1 MFLVLLLVL
10 VTSGLSKETSCPNLC
25 TFVYNDPDWADKGGN
40 DTDFTANVESGTLGP
55 GIVTAEYVIPSS
67 GHHDFLRFHT
77 GTPSDEPLA
86 LQFLKSRIRVLGYY
100 LGNIYG
106 EKYFDIPEPSDYIQ
120 ITDQNSDNYVI
131 IIGDTSW
138 KSKVS
143 LSYNYGSE
151 DTWTIFQSNNVRL
164 RDVTKIVNVRNSVTV
179 FKYISICPDATP
191 RLCDDQLSTV
201 KEAKLGEPY
210 TLTCSA
216 TGAPFLAASWIKD
229 GEIKPSSHSYVSD
242 GPDHKITSNID
253 IRSFTV
259 DDIGKWTCSIFNKN
273 FGDAVKK
280 THDLRYSWEVK
291 IKQSPSEN
299 FYIAKVN
306 RGTTFEWIVTGWPFD
321 QVTLDCNDV
330 DNRQL
335 STDKIE
341 HPETDPPSV
350 NLKLTLQKE
359 DQVSCIVKD
368 GTKVLETANITRVGQ
383 GCVVGEKGVGKD
395 CEVCSIGETSVE
407 GSADCF
413 AAESDCQEGFY
424 GIGGDCLSCPEGKS
438 SPSASVKIQEC
449 LKISNNSKANIPLV
463 IGASIVAAL
472 FTAGLILL
480 VPRLKREY
488 KRRMSITRE
497 GGKEESIDK
506 TQEPRPED
514 LNAETT
520 TDFATTNNQ
529 EKTDNTTRKT
539 EETHISGSLAYE
551 DGTAREKGA
560 PPLPPR
566 KEGPPREVTKKKTGK
581 THKGKSSRK
590 SQFQRDL
597 EGSLSSQ
604 VASKTPDVDYI
615 DNTIVPKDFHYYEDL
630 DNVNWALPEEAENA
644 YEIKISPAS
653 SGSW

>member
-1 MFLVLLLVL
+1 M
-10 VTSGLSKETSCPNLC
+10 
-25 TFVYNDPDWADKGGN
+25 YNDPDWAGKGGN
-40 DTDFTANVESGTLGP
+40 DTNFTANVESGTLGP

-67 GHHDFLRFHT
+67 RHYTEFLEFHT
-77 GTPSDEPLA
+77 SRPSNRPF
-86 LQFLKSRIRVLGYY
+86 QFSFVNSQIRVMGQY
-100 LGNIYG
+100 LGSFDG
-106 EKYFDIPEPSDYIQ
+106 DKYFDIPKPTDYIQ
-120 ITDQNSDNYVI
+120 ITDQNPDNLVI
-131 IIGDTSW
+131 IVGDTSW
-138 KSKVS
+138 KSKAS

-151 DTWTIFQSNNVRL
+151 ETWKLFQDNDVRL
-164 RDVTKIVNVRNSVTV
+164 RDVTKIVNPRNSNSTV

-229 GEIKPSSHSYVSD
+229 GEIKPSSHSYVSE
-242 GPDHKITSNID
+242 GPDHTITSNIA
-253 IRSFTV
+253 IGNFTV

-280 THDLRYSWEVK
+280 THELRYSWEVN

-299 FYIAKVN
+299 FYITKVN
-306 RGTTFEWIVTGWPFD
+306 GGTTFEWIVTGWPFD

-335 STDKIE
+335 TTDKSE
-341 HPETDPPSV
+341 HQETDPPSV
-350 NLKLTLQKE
+350 NLKLTFQKE
-359 DQVSCIVKD
+359 DQVSCTVKD
-368 GTKVLETANITRVGQ
+368 GTKVLKTANITRVGQ
-383 GCVVGEKGVGKD
+383 GCAVGEKGVGKD
-395 CEVCSIGETSVE
+395 CEVCSIGETSVK
-407 GSADCF
+407 GTADCF

-438 SPSASVKIQEC
+438 SPSESVKIQEC
-449 LKISNNSKANIPLV
+449 LKISNNSKTSIPLV
-463 IGASIVAAL
+463 IGVSVVAAL

-497 GGKEESIDK
+497 GDKEENIDK

-514 LNAETT
+514 RNAETT
-520 TDFATTNNQ
+520 TDCATTSNQ
-529 EKTDNTTRKT
+529 EKTDNKTRKT
-539 EETHISGSLAYE
+539 EETHISGNLAYE
-551 DGTAREKGA
+551 DGNQEYYFKGTACEKRA

-566 KEGPPREVTKKKTGK
+566 IERPPREVTKKKTGK
-581 THKGKSSRK
+581 NRKGKSPRK
-590 SQFQRDL
+590 SQFQQDL
-597 EGSLSSQ
+597 ASQ
-604 VASKTPDVDYI
+604 VASKTPDGDYI

-630 DNVNWALPEEAENA
+630 DNVNWALPEEAENP
-644 YEIKISPAS
+644 YDISPAS